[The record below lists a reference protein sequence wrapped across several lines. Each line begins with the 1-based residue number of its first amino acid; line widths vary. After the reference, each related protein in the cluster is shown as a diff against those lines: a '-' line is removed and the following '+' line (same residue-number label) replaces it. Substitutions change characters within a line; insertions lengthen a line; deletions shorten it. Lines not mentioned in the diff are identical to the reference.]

1 MFATPPLAMNAYTN
15 VGIETGVE
23 AADPHK
29 LVMMLY
35 DGALRAIHDARL
47 HIVHQETAAKAE
59 ALTKAMEII
68 SSGLQASLDI
78 KAGGQ
83 LGERLDAL
91 YEYMCRRLL
100 RANLDNNI
108 EIIDEVGKLLGELRD
123 AWAQIKPAVVEN
135 NSGRYTTALAGVA

>member
-1 MFATPPLAMNAYTN
+1 MFATPHLAMNAYAN
-15 VGIETGVE
+15 VGLETGVE

-35 DGALRAIHDARL
+35 DGALRAIDDARL

-91 YEYMCRRLL
+91 YEYMCGRLL

-123 AWAQIKPAVVEN
+123 AWAQIKPVAAEN
-135 NSGRYTTALAGVA
+135 NRGRYTTALAGVA